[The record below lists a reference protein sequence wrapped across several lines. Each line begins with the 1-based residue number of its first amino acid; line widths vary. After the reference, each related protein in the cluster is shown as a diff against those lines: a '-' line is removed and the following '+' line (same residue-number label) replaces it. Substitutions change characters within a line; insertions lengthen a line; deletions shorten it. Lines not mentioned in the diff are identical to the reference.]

1 MNIKELIKLLKK
13 NAFINGEYE
22 KVYIVTDE
30 FEVYSINGADHM
42 TLCNNDELCLFLR
55 ADKMKKW

>member
-42 TLCNNDELCLFLR
+42 TLGNNDELYLFLR
-55 ADKMKKW
+55 ADKMKK